1 MSDFNL
7 RDLELAGIRW
17 EITDDPI
24 MTTRAQSAVPDT
36 PVAPPRPT
44 AATIVAEIGRAAA
57 AVVPA
62 VAPMQ
67 TMSIDTV
74 RAMATRPTDIA
85 TLNRMIGEFNHPLR
99 TTATN
104 AVLPHVG
111 RGQLLILTD
120 IPGADDDASGNILS
134 GATGDLMD
142 KMLNAIGE
150 SRDTVSIVPMIFWR
164 TPGGRTPSQTELDMA
179 RPFVDKAIELI
190 KPRVILTLGTLPA
203 AQMINVNLAKSHGVA
218 VKLENGA
225 TCVPIFH
232 PNYLILKPAAK
243 RDVWNA
249 LQNVQNILKT
259 AE

>member
-7 RDLELAGIRW
+7 RDLDLAGIRW
-17 EITDDPI
+17 EITDSPI
-24 MTTRAQSAVPDT
+24 MAPRVQPTAPDT
-36 PVAPPRPT
+36 PIAPSRPT

-57 AVVPA
+57 SVVPA

-74 RAMATRPTDIA
+74 RAMAARPTDMA

-99 TTATN
+99 ATATN
-104 AVLPHVG
+104 TVFPHVG
-111 RGQLLILTD
+111 NGKLMIITD

-134 GATGDLMD
+134 GTTGELMD

-150 SRDTVSIVPMIFWR
+150 SRETVSIVPMIFWR
-164 TPGGRTPSQTELDMA
+164 TPGGRSPSQSELDMA

-190 KPRVILTLGTLPA
+190 RPRVILTLGTLPA
-203 AQMINVNLAKSHGVA
+203 AQMVNVNLAKSHGVA
-218 VKLENGA
+218 VHMENGA

>member
-24 MTTRAQSAVPDT
+24 MMPRTQSAVPDA
-36 PVAPPRPT
+36 PVAPSRPT
-44 AATIVAEIGRAAA
+44 ATTIVAEIGRAAA
-57 AVVPA
+57 SVVPA

-74 RAMATRPTDIA
+74 RAMAARPTDMA

-104 AVLPHVG
+104 TVLPHVG
-111 RGQLLILTD
+111 RGRLLILTD
-120 IPGADDDASGNILS
+120 VPAPDDDASGNILS
-134 GATGDLMD
+134 GATGELMD

-164 TPGGRTPSQTELDMA
+164 TPGGRTPSQDELDMA

-203 AQMINVNLAKSHGVA
+203 AQMINVNLAKSHGAA
-218 VKLENGA
+218 VELENGA

>member
-7 RDLELAGIRW
+7 RDLDLAGIRW
-17 EITDDPI
+17 EITDEPI
-24 MTTRAQSAVPDT
+24 MAPRVQTAVPEATIT
-36 PVAPPRPT
+36 PSRPT
-44 AATIVAEIGRAAA
+44 VATIVAEIGRAAA
-57 AVVPA
+57 SVVPA

-74 RAMATRPTDIA
+74 RAMAARPTDMA

-99 TTATN
+99 ATATN
-104 AVLPHVG
+104 TVLPHVG
-111 RGQLLILTD
+111 RGRLMILTD
-120 IPGADDDASGNILS
+120 VPGADDDASGDILS
-134 GATGDLMD
+134 GAAGELMD

-150 SRDTVSIVPMIFWR
+150 SRETTSIVPIIFWR
-164 TPGGRTPSQTELDMA
+164 TPGGRSPSQSELDMA

-190 KPRVILTLGTLPA
+190 KPRVILTMGTLPA
-203 AQMINVNLAKSHGVA
+203 AQMINANLAKSHGVA
-218 VKLENGA
+218 TVMENGA
-225 TCVPIFH
+225 ICVPIFH

>member
-1 MSDFNL
+1 MSDYNL
-7 RDLELAGIRW
+7 RDLDLAGIRW
-17 EITDDPI
+17 EISDTPI
-24 MTTRAQSAVPDT
+24 MAPRAKPTPEAVDM
-36 PVAPPRPT
+36 PVRPT

-57 AVVPA
+57 SVVPA
-62 VAPMQ
+62 VAPIQ

-74 RAMATRPTDIA
+74 RAMASRPTDME
-85 TLNRMIGEFNHPLR
+85 TLNRMIAEFNHPLR
-99 TTATN
+99 ATATN
-104 AVLPHVG
+104 TILPHIGNG
-111 RGQLLILTD
+111 RLMIITD

-134 GATGDLMD
+134 GATGELMD

-150 SRDTVSIVPMIFWR
+150 SRQTVSIIPMVFWR

-179 RPFVDKAIELI
+179 RPFVDRAIELLR
-190 KPRVILTLGTLPA
+190 PRVILTLGTLPA
-203 AQMINVNLAKSHGVA
+203 TQIADVNLAKSHGVP
-218 VKLENGA
+218 VTLNCGA

-249 LQNVQNILKT
+249 LQNVQNILKS

>member
-17 EITDDPI
+17 EIADTPI
-24 MTTRAQSAVPDT
+24 MTPRVQAPTPDA
-36 PVAPPRPT
+36 PIAPPRPT
-44 AATIVAEIGRAAA
+44 AATVVAEIGRAAA
-57 AVVPA
+57 SVVPA

-74 RAMATRPTDIA
+74 RAMAARPTDMA

-104 AVLPHVG
+104 TVLPHVG
-111 RGQLLILTD
+111 RGRLMILTD
-120 IPGADDDASGNILS
+120 VPGADDDASGNILS
-134 GATGDLMD
+134 GATGELMD

-150 SRDTVSIVPMIFWR
+150 SRETVSIVPMIFWR
-164 TPGGRTPSQTELDMA
+164 TPGGRTPSQDELDMA

-203 AQMINVNLAKSHGVA
+203 AQIINVNLAKSHGVA
-218 VKLENGA
+218 VEMENGA

>member
-7 RDLELAGIRW
+7 RDLEMAGIKW
-17 EITDDPI
+17 EITDNPI
-24 MTTRAQSAVPDT
+24 MTPRTQAISPET
-36 PVAPPRPT
+36 PIMPARPT

-57 AVVPA
+57 SVVPA

-74 RAMATRPTDIA
+74 RAMAARPTDMA

-99 TTATN
+99 PTATN
-104 AVLPHVG
+104 TVLPHVG
-111 RGQLLILTD
+111 QGKLLILTD
-120 IPGADDDASGNILS
+120 TPGADDDASGNILS
-134 GATGDLMD
+134 GATGELMD

-150 SRDTVSIVPMIFWR
+150 SRNSVSIVPIIFWR
-164 TPGGRTPSQTELDMA
+164 TPGGRTPSQMELDMA
-179 RPFVDKAIELI
+179 RPFVDKAIKLI

-203 AQMINVNLAKSHGVA
+203 AQMVNVNLAKSHGTPV
-218 VKLENGA
+218 VMENGI

-249 LQNVQNILKT
+249 LQNMQNILKT

>member
-1 MSDFNL
+1 MSDYNL
-7 RDLELAGIRW
+7 RDLDLAGVRW
-17 EITDDPI
+17 EISDNTI
-24 MTTRAQSAVPDT
+24 MATRPANAKIPD
-36 PVAPPRPT
+36 ASPRQT
-44 AATIVAEIGRAAA
+44 SATIVAEIGRAAA

-74 RAMATRPTDIA
+74 RAMAARPNDMES
-85 TLNRMIGEFNHPLR
+85 LNRMIAEFNHPLR
-99 TTATN
+99 ATATN
-104 AVLPHVG
+104 IIMPHIG
-111 RGQLLILTD
+111 NGKLMIITD
-120 IPGADDDASGNILS
+120 IPSADDDATGNILS
-134 GATGDLMD
+134 GNVGELMD

-150 SRDTVSIVPMIFWR
+150 SRVSASIIPMIFWR

-179 RPFVDKAIELI
+179 RPFVDRAIELL

-203 AQMINVNLAKSHGVA
+203 TQIANVNLARSHGVP
-218 VKLENGA
+218 VEMDNGT
-225 TCVPIFH
+225 TCMPIFH

-249 LQNVQNILKT
+249 LQIVQNILKS